1 MKNLE
6 FNSMK
11 SNRYSPGVCSLAAAL
26 SLLLL
31 AGCAQTAGKPDGPA
45 TTVDTSTDGLSQ
57 QDRVSFFVNH
67 ARNGECDEVAKG
79 IESGI
84 PINQRDALDQ
94 TALIAAVSHNYV
106 KCVRLLLDKGAD
118 TKVTDNAGWTPLIF
132 AAYFGGSDEMLN
144 LLLDHGSQINAQN
157 DRGLTALYLAS
168 ATGHVP
174 QVKLLLARGA
184 DRNIA
189 SKAGYTPLQAA
200 QMKTLD
206 PIVALLDP
214 SAAKFSSPSA
224 SAPSLS
230 H

>member
-1 MKNLE
+1 
-6 FNSMK
+6 MK
-11 SNRYSPGVCSLAAAL
+11 SLKFNAMKILLSTRFSSFAAVL
-26 SLLLL
+26 SVLML
-31 AGCAQTAGKPDGPA
+31 AGCAQTASKPDSTA
-45 TTVDTSTDGLSQ
+45 KTADTSSDSLSQ

-67 ARNGECDEVAKG
+67 ARNGECDDVAKG
-79 IESGI
+79 ISAGI

-106 KCVRLLLDKGAD
+106 QCVRLLLDKGAD

-144 LLLDHGSQINAQN
+144 LLLDHGAEINAQN

-168 ATGHVP
+168 VTGHEP

-189 SKAGYTPLQAA
+189 SKAGYTPLVAA
-200 QMKTLD
+200 KMKTLD
-206 PIVALLDP
+206 TIVALLDP
-214 SAAKFSSPSA
+214 SAAKPASPSA
-224 SAPSLS
+224 SAPSAS

>member
-1 MKNLE
+1 MKSTE

-11 SNRYSPGVCSLAAAL
+11 RLRSHARFSSLATAL
-26 SLLLL
+26 AMVVL
-31 AGCAQTAGKPDGPA
+31 AGCAQTAGKPD
-45 TTVDTSTDGLSQ
+45 TSANTADVSDGLSQ

-79 IESGI
+79 IKAGI

-106 KCVRLLLDKGAD
+106 ECVRLLLDKGAD

-144 LLLDHGSQINAQN
+144 LLLDHGADINAQN

-168 ATGHVP
+168 VTGHEP

-189 SKAGYTPLQAA
+189 SKAGYTPLVAA
-200 QMKTLD
+200 KMKTLD

-214 SAAKFSSPSA
+214 SPAKSASSSASVPSA
-224 SAPSLS
+224 SR
-230 H
+230 